1 MTDDQRTRSF
11 FNVRLI
17 ELSDLPRCQRSFSA
31 KRMTTGT
38 TNPVG
43 GEFETVSVGINF
55 SSPDMIIP
63 TVTDYAGVNS
73 GFGSEAAIT
82 YSQE

>member
-1 MTDDQRTRSF
+1 MGFCTKCLERS
-11 FNVRLI
+11 
-17 ELSDLPRCQRSFSA
+17 SSA
-31 KRMTTGT
+31 KRKTAGT

-63 TVTDYAGVNS
+63 IVTDYAGVNS
-73 GFGSEAAIT
+73 GFGSEAAIA
-82 YSQE
+82 YSQV